1 MAGGAR
7 GGDDDDLITA
17 INVTPLVD
25 VVLVL
30 LIILMVTA
38 TAIVRNETIPVE
50 LPEAATGE
58 RERQEPTTLP
68 VSVTAE
74 GAIYLEEEELT
85 LDELRTR
92 AQAAHQRDPETRAI
106 LHADGRVPHAQ
117 VVRVIDALRQADVT
131 KFAINVRPSDLAAPA
146 PGAAAPAGEAPSH

>member
-7 GGDDDDLITA
+7 GGDDEGLITE

-50 LPEAATGE
+50 LPEASTG
-58 RERQEPTTLP
+58 QASQDPTTLP
-68 VSVTAE
+68 VSISKE
-74 GAIYLEEEELT
+74 GTIYLEDTALT
-85 LDELRTR
+85 LEQLREK
-92 AQAAHQRDPETRAI
+92 AAAAHAADPETRAI
-106 LHADGRVPHAQ
+106 LHADGRIPHAD
-117 VVRVIDALRQADVT
+117 VVRVIDVLRQAEVT
-131 KFAINVRPSDLAAPA
+131 KFAINVKPSDLEAQPA
-146 PGAAAPAGEAPSH
+146 E

>member
-7 GGDDDDLITA
+7 GGDDDGLITD

-50 LPEAATGE
+50 LPEASTGE
-58 RERQEPTTLP
+58 RAQQEPTTLP
-68 VSVTAE
+68 VSISEDGT
-74 GAIYLEEEELT
+74 IYLEEEALT
-85 LDELRTR
+85 LAQLRER
-92 AQAAHQRDPETRAI
+92 AAESHRRDPETRAI
-106 LHADGRVPHAQ
+106 LHADGRIPHAQ
-117 VVRVIDALRQADVT
+117 VVRVIDALRQAEVT
-131 KFAINVRPSDLAAPA
+131 KFAINVRPSDLE
-146 PGAAAPAGEAPSH
+146 AAPAGGSSD

>member
-7 GGDDDDLITA
+7 GGDDDGLITE

-38 TAIVRNETIPVE
+38 TAIVRTETIPVE
-50 LPEAATGE
+50 LPEASTGE
-58 RERQEPTTLP
+58 RSQQEPTTLA
-68 VSVTAE
+68 VSISEDGT
-74 GAIYLEEEELT
+74 IHLEDDALS
-85 LDELRTR
+85 LDQLRDR
-92 AQAAHQRDPETRAI
+92 AAASHGRDPETRAI

-117 VVRVIDALRQADVT
+117 VVQVIDALRQAEVT
-131 KFAINVRPSDLAAPA
+131 KFAINVRPSDLEAAPE
-146 PGAAAPAGEAPSH
+146 GASSD